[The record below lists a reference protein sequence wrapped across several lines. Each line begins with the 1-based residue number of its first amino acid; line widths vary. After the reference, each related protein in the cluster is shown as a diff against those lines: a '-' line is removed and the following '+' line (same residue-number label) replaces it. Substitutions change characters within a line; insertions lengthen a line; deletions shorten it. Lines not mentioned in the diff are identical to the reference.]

1 MNERLMQ
8 EDDLLILNAVAQ
20 TIFNKKGFNILVL
33 DGRKFSSL
41 TDYIVIAEGSVNR
54 HVISIAQAV
63 NESLKELGL
72 SPFYKE
78 GYKTGDWVILD
89 YFQFMVHV
97 FTPGVREK
105 YYLEELWREAEI
117 VDVSIDVSSS
127 LKETYSELE
136 RRVAF

>member
-8 EDDLLILNAVAQ
+8 DDDLLILNAVAQ

-41 TDYIVIAEGSVNR
+41 TDYIVIAEGSVDR

-63 NESLKELGL
+63 DEALKELGL
-72 SPFYKE
+72 SPVYKE
-78 GYKTGDWVILD
+78 GCKIGDWVILD

-105 YYLEELWREAEI
+105 YYLEELWREADI

-127 LKETYSELE
+127 IREAYSELE
-136 RRVAF
+136 RKVAF